1 MFATTTFEQEGHL
14 DVVALHALQNKP
26 GSCALLVIQGR

>member
-14 DVVALHALQNKP
+14 DVATLSALQNKP
-26 GSCALLVIQGR
+26 FKSV